1 MSDTFTFDAK
11 TEASQP
17 KCIVSEYNPKVSYHF
32 NEEAIPYHF
41 GSHHPM
47 KPFRLMLTDN
57 LVLNYGLQDHMD
69 WYKPRPA
76 TKEESLEFH
85 NEDYIDFLQKVTPTT
100 LQNFPDAIQKFNIG
114 DDCPI
119 FDGLYRYASICA
131 GASLDASRKIANKQS
146 EIAIN
151 WSGGLHH
158 AKKFEASGFCYIN
171 DIVLSIMNLL
181 RTHPRVLYVD
191 IDVHHGDG
199 VQEAFY
205 LSDRVM
211 TLSFHKYDGYYFPAT
226 GKLDEVGAEEGKH
239 YALNVPLEDG
249 ITDEQYTGL
258 YKSVLSQVLNKF
270 QPSAIV
276 LQCGADSLGGDR
288 LGVFNLNIKAHA
300 ECVKFTKSFG
310 IPMMVLGGGGYT
322 PRNVS
327 RLWTYETAV
336 CVGGELNPDL
346 PKNIPFYDYFGPDYS
361 LLPKLDGKV
370 ENKNTRAYLENTHAS
385 LMERLR
391 YLDSAPSVEFQII
404 PPDLEGKNEDTEK
417 ALQDAAED
425 SMI

>member
-1 MSDTFTFDAK
+1 M
-11 TEASQP
+11 
-17 KCIVSEYNPKVSYHF
+17 
-32 NEEAIPYHF
+32 
-41 GSHHPM
+41 
-47 KPFRLMLTDN
+47 
-57 LVLNYGLQDHMD
+57 
-69 WYKPRPA
+69 
-76 TKEESLEFH
+76 
-85 NEDYIDFLQKVTPTT
+85 
-100 LQNFPDAIQKFNIG
+100 
-114 DDCPI
+114 
-119 FDGLYRYASICA
+119 
-131 GASLDASRKIANKQS
+131 
-146 EIAIN
+146 
-151 WSGGLHH
+151 
-158 AKKFEASGFCYIN
+158 
-171 DIVLSIMNLL
+171 
-181 RTHPRVLYVD
+181 
-191 IDVHHGDG
+191 
-199 VQEAFY
+199 
-205 LSDRVM
+205 
-211 TLSFHKYDGYYFPAT
+211 
-226 GKLDEVGAEEGKH
+226 GAEKGKH

-361 LLPKLDGKV
+361 LLPKLDGKI